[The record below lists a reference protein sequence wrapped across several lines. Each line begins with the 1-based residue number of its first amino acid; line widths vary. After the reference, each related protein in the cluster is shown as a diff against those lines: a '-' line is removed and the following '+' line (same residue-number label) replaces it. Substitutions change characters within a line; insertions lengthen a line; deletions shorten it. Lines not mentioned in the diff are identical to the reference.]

1 MAFVRSVARSF
12 KLAGYFFIYSVELIV
27 KRPATREAR
36 ADWLHRFCARV
47 LKGMGIT
54 TTVIGKPPERGALI
68 SNHLG
73 YVDIVLYAGLH
84 PCVFC
89 SKAEIAKWPVLG
101 WMAKMSG
108 TVFVERGAGGSAQK
122 AKEGMKAAVD
132 TGLPIT
138 FFPEGTTTNGKEL
151 LPFKSGL
158 LYQVLAADAP
168 VTAAFV
174 TYTFTQ
180 DNGPGITVEDNLNY
194 WGETPILGHIFR
206 FVALKGVHAEVRFAP
221 HPIQFVADLD
231 HRKEAA
237 NEAREAVR
245 ALAAEA
251 GLDFPPV
258 SVEIPT
264 A

>member
-1 MAFVRSVARSF
+1 MAFVRSVARSL
-12 KLAGYFFIYSVELIV
+12 KLAGYFVAYSIELIV

-36 ADWLHRFCARV
+36 ADWLHRFCAQV
-47 LKGMGIT
+47 LKGMGVT
-54 TTVIGKPPERGALI
+54 TTVIGRPPDRGALI

-122 AKEGMKAAVD
+122 AMEGMRQAVD

-158 LYQVLAADAP
+158 LWQLLAVDAP

-174 TYTFTQ
+174 TYTLTQ
-180 DNGPGITVEDNLNY
+180 DNGPDITVEDNVNY
-194 WGETPILGHIFR
+194 WGETPILSHIFR

-221 HPIQFVADLD
+221 QPIQFVADLD

-237 NEAREAVR
+237 NEARNAVI
-245 ALAAEA
+245 ALAAET
-251 GLDFPPV
+251 GVTFPEI
-258 SVEIPT
+258 STEIPT